1 MFGSGMLLGAC
12 RWSNLAKVFIVMEF
26 WFDLLPQV
34 VHVVSAQ
41 QQGSE
46 LLHERPNLP
55 CGRHPFCKEYFF
67 TSEGEGAL

>member
-12 RWSNLAKVFIVMEF
+12 RWSNLDKVLIVVNF
-26 WFDLLPQV
+26 GFDFLPQI

-46 LLHERPNLP
+46 LLHEWPDLP
-55 CGRHPFCKEYFF
+55 CGRHLLCNEYFF
-67 TSEGEGAL
+67 TSEGERAL